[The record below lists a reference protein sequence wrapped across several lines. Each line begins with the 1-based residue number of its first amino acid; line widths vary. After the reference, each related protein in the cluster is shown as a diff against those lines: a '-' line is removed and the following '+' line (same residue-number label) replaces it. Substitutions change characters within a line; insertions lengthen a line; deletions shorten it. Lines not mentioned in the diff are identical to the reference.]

1 MTVYC
6 ERLFD
11 SPVNRHAC
19 ELLDQVG
26 NTGIAVCFNNIVNN
40 NAYIIALVELIGN
53 YLSWYQLRITTN
65 DSLMQWE
72 YNYYLYRLMTLWV

>member
-1 MTVYC
+1 
-6 ERLFD
+6 
-11 SPVNRHAC
+11 
-19 ELLDQVG
+19 
-26 NTGIAVCFNNIVNN
+26 VCFNDIVNN

-53 YLSWYQLRITTN
+53 YLSWYQLRITAN